1 MARVESYF
9 TGINTNVPGRTERM
23 PVLFMA
29 GLPLYRQMCQEI
41 AEDGYLGF
49 TLATATAHLA
59 DVHAPVP
66 AVEST
71 NAAFA

>member
-23 PVLFMA
+23 PVVFMA
-29 GLPLYRQMCQEI
+29 GLPAYRQLCEEVETQ
-41 AEDGYLGF
+41 GYHGF
-49 TLATATAHLA
+49 TLATHNDLSG
-59 DVHAPVP
+59 
-66 AVEST
+66 VELSFVGDEH